1 MNDSLNMGKKAFSS
15 AVAAA
20 TILWSVGVSSFVAP
34 LTARAASAGDV
45 IKGETL
51 STVYYY
57 GGDGSRYAFPNEKTY
72 FAWYSDF
79 SDVVEMTDSEL
90 AAIPLAG
97 NIVYRPGS
105 RWIKIQSDPKTYA
118 VTPEGQLRWIETEEV
133 ATDLAGSD
141 WNTFIDD
148 VPDVFFVDYSVGTS
162 LTDASDAY
170 NGALVSMDGVTY
182 LVWDGEMLEVSDAG
196 FSANWFQ
203 TRNLLDGAGFDL
215 AGLDAGSD
223 LTSEDSALVDAAQ
236 MGGVDEVSGGL
247 SVSLAS
253 DTPASATIPSGAA
266 SVAFTKIKLTA
277 NSGTADVSQIL
288 FKLGGIGDV
297 ANVSDAYLYEG
308 SMRLTD
314 ARSVNSSTRMV
325 TFSGLDISLDSGDS
339 TYVTV
344 RADMAADLDGGD
356 TASFGI
362 VDDSD
367 VTSSATVSGDF
378 PVSGNTMTFSATD
391 AGTITVTAGTDP
403 SDPTLG
409 EEAAEI
415 AEFDLDA
422 DGEDASVEEIT
433 VNVDDAADHDNYEL
447 WNGSDLLA
455 SGDVSGDLVTFLL
468 TDPLEIEE
476 GDQETLTVSADIGGE
491 AADDITTTIEEEA
504 DIVAIGG
511 DYGFNLSVDIDAYD
525 TAAEGSVVT
534 IEGGE
539 LTFAF
544 NGPSS
549 EDIVIDGD
557 DVVLMEFSI
566 TSANWTEIMEL
577 VVNFASPTG
586 DAGLDDADGLLL
598 ADDAAALEDLAIRE
612 EDGSVWMGSEELDEA
627 GDDEEQ
633 VITFDDNQIL
643 EAGESVDLMITADVS
658 GDAEAAEEFTVEL
671 DMSLIDAEDANGDS
685 LEVTD
690 IVPSADILG
699 NVFTVTDS
707 SLTLTLSTPPSTGTY
722 VKGASDVSVLGLSF
736 EAGDAEDVMVN
747 ELIVTVEGDDDGAF
761 TNDVDDIVVDDY
773 VSSCSAY
780 DNESGALIDGP
791 ISPEDNLLTFEN
803 MDWTIEAGE
812 TAKLIV
818 KCDFSNQNDSNDAD
832 DYVFYVEATG
842 DAEDDATQV
851 DAEDED
857 GDDVSIDSLTEAN
870 GNDPDGAETVIINVN
885 AEGTMAV
892 TASGSTPNDSIILGA
907 STGVEVSKF
916 KFAATNQSFIVNTFS
931 LYNCVGYNE
940 DGDCVDG
947 GETVGQDDVASS
959 IVVSYTDSTGA
970 AATDTGYLSGGVV
983 TFDNLDLLVEADS
996 NTTVTVT
1003 VDTNSVS
1010 TSGGATSGDAIQ
1022 LNFIDDEF
1030 DADGVGS
1037 SNSLDDGD
1045 VADVSDDIGVMTL
1058 RKSQPVFSLASGS
1071 PDGGASSGMA
1081 DALEFNVAV
1090 DSRGYVTLDQ
1100 IMFSVDAYDSA
1111 GAGWS
1116 DCDAAD
1122 LGADTAWELYDS
1134 EDSGTKLDVNG
1145 WAFVGADDLLACDA
1159 NEELGYA
1166 ILDFDAA
1173 DEGAQEIGAGD
1184 TVTYVLR
1191 IDKTNAAGPVDV
1203 DNLSI
1208 SIPDQSEI
1216 DAIDD
1221 TFQAIAWE
1229 DDSAV
1234 TEIDGDDVEGL
1245 PVQGGTL
1252 EF

>member
-118 VTPEGQLRWIETEEV
+118 VTPEGQLRWIESEEV

-141 WNTFIDD
+141 WNMFIDD

-170 NGALVSMDGVTY
+170 NGALVSMGGTTY
-182 LVWDGEMLEVSDAG
+182 LVWDGEMREVSSAG

-203 TRNLLDGAGFDL
+203 TRNLLDGSGMDL
-215 AGLDAGSD
+215 AGLDAGDDITAEVSE
-223 LTSEDSALVDAAQ
+223 LTDAAQ
-236 MGGVDEVSGGL
+236 NGGVDEVSGGL

-253 DTPASATIPSGAA
+253 DTPASATIPSEAA
-266 SVAFTKIKLTA
+266 SVAFTKVKLTA
-277 NSGTADVSQIL
+277 NSGTADVSQIV
-288 FKLGGIGDV
+288 FKLGGIGDT
-297 ANVSDAYLYEG
+297 ANISDAYLYEG
-308 SMRLTD
+308 STRLTD
-314 ARSVNSSTRMV
+314 ARSVNSSTRLV

-344 RADMAADLDGGD
+344 RADVADVDALNNGSD

-367 VTSSATVSGDF
+367 VTSTATVSGDF
-378 PVSGNTMTFSATD
+378 PISGNTMTFSETA

-403 SDPTLG
+403 SDPTIG

-415 AEFDLDA
+415 AEFDLEA

-476 GDQETLTVSADIGGE
+476 GDQETLTVSADVGGE
-491 AADDITTTIEEEA
+491 SADTITTTIEEEA

-511 DYGFNLSVDIDAYD
+511 DYGFNLAVDITAYD

-549 EDIVIDGD
+549 EDIVVDGD

-566 TSANWTEIMEL
+566 TSANWTEVKEL
-577 VVNFASPTG
+577 VVSFESDENV
-586 DAGLDDADGLLL
+586 DGLTDG
-598 ADDAAALEDLAIRE
+598 ATVMLEDLSIRE
-612 EDGSVWMGSEELDEA
+612 EDGSVWMGSEELDAA
-627 GDDEEQ
+627 GAADVQ
-633 VITFDDNQIL
+633 AITFDDNQIL
-643 EAGESVDLMITADVS
+643 EAGETIDLLVTADVA
-658 GDAEAAEEFTVEL
+658 DEESNATEVFHVEL
-671 DMSLIDAEDANGDS
+671 DMSEVDAEDSNGDA
-685 LEVTD
+685 LATTD
-690 IVPSADILG
+690 IVPTADIIG
-699 NVFTVTDS
+699 NDFTVTDS
-707 SLTLTLSTPPSTGTY
+707 SLTLTLSTPPSDGTY
-722 VKGASDVSVLGLSF
+722 VKGATGVSVLGLSF
-736 EAGDAEDVMVN
+736 EAGDAEDITVN
-747 ELIVTVEGDDDGAF
+747 EVLVYVAGDEDGDGA
-761 TNDVDDIVVDDY
+761 DDESDILEEDY

-791 ISPEDNLLTFEN
+791 NSVDTNLLTFEN

-812 TAKLIV
+812 TAKLVV
-818 KCDFSNQNDSNDAD
+818 KCDFSNQNSNNDNDSYVFFVEAGGVDAD
-832 DYVFYVEATG
+832 
-842 DAEDDATQV
+842 QV

-857 GDDVSIDSLTEAN
+857 GDDVAIGALSDVQ
-870 GNDPDGAETVIINVN
+870 GNDPSGAETVTITVN
-885 AEGTMAV
+885 TTGTMSV
-892 TASGSTPNDSIILGA
+892 TESGSTPNDGIILGA
-907 STGVEVSKF
+907 STGVEVAKY
-916 KFAATNQSFIVNTFS
+916 KFAAVNQSFVVNSFS

-940 DGDCVDG
+940 DGDCADV
-947 GETVGQDDVASS
+947 GETAGEDDVAAAVK
-959 IVVSYTDSTGA
+959 IAYTDSEGA
-970 AATDTGYLSGGVV
+970 AATDTGYLSANVV
-983 TFDNLDLLVEADS
+983 TFDNLDLLVSADS

-1010 TSGGATSGDAIQ
+1010 TSGGATTGDPIQ

-1030 DADGVGS
+1030 DADGVGA

-1045 VADVSDDIGVMTL
+1045 VADAGDVGAMTL
-1058 RKSQPVFSLASGS
+1058 RKTQPTFSLASGTPS
-1071 PDGGASSGMA
+1071 GSAGMA
-1081 DALEFNVAV
+1081 EAFRFNVAV

-1100 IMFSVDAYDSA
+1100 VMFKVDAYDSLDS
-1111 GAGWS
+1111 GWS
-1116 DCDAAD
+1116 DCDATD
-1122 LGADTAWELYDS
+1122 LGADAAWELYDYS
-1134 EDSGTKLDVNG
+1134 DSGTKLDSDGVDIG
-1145 WAFVGADDLLACDA
+1145 WSFVGADDLGACAVD
-1159 NEELGYA
+1159 EELGYA
-1166 ILDFDAA
+1166 ILDFDAGP
-1173 DEGAQEIGAGD
+1173 EGAQEIGAGD
-1184 TVTYVLR
+1184 TVTYVLK
-1191 IDKTNAAGPVDV
+1191 IDKSNAASPVDN
-1203 DNLSI
+1203 DNLTI
-1208 SIPDQSEI
+1208 EIPDQSEI

-1221 TFQAIAWE
+1221 TVQAVAWE

-1234 TEIDGDDVEGL
+1234 AEIDGEDVEGL
-1245 PVQGGTL
+1245 PVSGTTI